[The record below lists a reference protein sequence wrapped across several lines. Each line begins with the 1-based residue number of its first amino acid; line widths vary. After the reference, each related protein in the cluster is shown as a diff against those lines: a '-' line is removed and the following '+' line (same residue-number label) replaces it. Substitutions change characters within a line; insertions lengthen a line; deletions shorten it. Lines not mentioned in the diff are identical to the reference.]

1 MNGHEKKRGS
11 GLAAATWS
19 VKVVC
24 PVKSLYDFH
33 FLVCNVNT

>member
-1 MNGHEKKRGS
+1 MNGHEKKCGS

-24 PVKSLYDFH
+24 PVHYMTFISWS
-33 FLVCNVNT
+33 VT

>member
-1 MNGHEKKRGS
+1 MNGHKKKCGS

>member
-1 MNGHEKKRGS
+1 MNGHEKKCGS

-24 PVKSLYDFH
+24 QVKSLYDFH

>member
-1 MNGHEKKRGS
+1 MNGHEKKCGS

-24 PVKSLYDFH
+24 TVKSIYDFH
-33 FLVCNVNT
+33 LLVCNENT

>member
-1 MNGHEKKRGS
+1 MNGHEKKCGS
-11 GLAAATWS
+11 GKSAATWS

-33 FLVCNVNT
+33 FLVRNVNT

>member
-1 MNGHEKKRGS
+1 MNGHEKKCGS

-24 PVKSLYDFH
+24 PVKSIYDFH
-33 FLVCNVNT
+33 FLFRNVNT

>member
-1 MNGHEKKRGS
+1 MNGHEKKCGN

-33 FLVCNVNT
+33 FPVSNVNT

>member
-1 MNGHEKKRGS
+1 MNGHEKKCGS

-24 PVKSLYDFH
+24 VSSPLYDFH

>member
-1 MNGHEKKRGS
+1 MNGHEKKCGS
-11 GLAAATWS
+11 GLAAASWS

-24 PVKSLYDFH
+24 PIKSIYDFH